1 MRGRFLMALIAAGL
15 ASAAGTA
22 LAQGHIGSGDQG
34 ENPILDPIKC
44 PDLDADG
51 YDACAPGDPGDDGLP
66 PDCDDKNVL
75 VRPGNDEYCN
85 GFDDNCDGKVDEGYD
100 QDGDG
105 QTWCDGDCDDS
116 DPNVYTGATEV
127 CDEVDNDCDWGID
140 EGFDQDGDGWTTCK
154 GDCDDD
160 NVLIRP
166 GNAEYCNGFDDNC
179 DGNIDEGYDRDGDG
193 QTSCGGDCDDGEA
206 AVYFGAAELCDGL
219 DNDCNH
225 LADDGGIC
233 APPPEDCGAC
243 EGGVT
248 DLTVAWQGRRRAYVR
263 VLDHWGRPLFAGT
276 VEAGEA
282 FSFDGRHNHRMM
294 GPKIHLFAGF
304 DYHGQLH
311 TSCSVEIGAGDMA
324 GDFEVLEGA
333 SKDGGALCGSGDGGD
348 NGIGR
353 DDDDDDD
360 DHGGLDED
368 DDGDDGDD
376 GDDDDDDDADEDRGG
391 RDDDDRGRPDWSHD
405 RGKSKKKGKKSKR
418 GGRCLR

>member
-15 ASAAGTA
+15 ASTAGTA
-22 LAQGHIGSGDQG
+22 VAQNHIGSGDQG
-34 ENPILDPIKC
+34 ESPTLDPVKC

-66 PDCDDKNVL
+66 PDCDDKNVFA
-75 VRPGNDEYCN
+75 RPGNDEYCN
-85 GFDDNCDGKVDEGYD
+85 GFDDNCDGKIDEGYD
-100 QDGDG
+100 LDGDG

-116 DPNVYTGATEV
+116 DPSTYTGAVEI
-127 CDEVDNDCDWGID
+127 CDEVDNDCDWSID

-179 DGNIDEGYDRDGDG
+179 DGNVDEGYDRDGDG
-193 QTSCGGDCDDGEA
+193 QTTCGGDCDDGEA
-206 AVYFGAAELCDGL
+206 AIYFGAAELCDGL

-233 APPPEDCGAC
+233 APPPEECGAC

-248 DLTVAWQGRRRAYVR
+248 DLTLAWQGDRRADVR
-263 VLDHWGRPLFAGT
+263 VLDHWGRTLYSGRVQP
-276 VEAGEA
+276 GEA

-294 GPKIHLFAGF
+294 GPKIHLLAGYA
-304 DYHGQLH
+304 YHGSLH
-311 TSCSVEIGAGDMA
+311 TSCSVEIGPGDMA

-333 SKDGGALCGSGDGGD
+333 SKDGGALCGPASDDGDDDGG
-348 NGIGR
+348 NGIGS
-353 DDDDDDD
+353 DGDDD

-368 DDGDDGDD
+368 DD
-376 GDDDDDDDADEDRGG
+376 DDDRDDDADEDRGDH
-391 RDDDDRGRPDWSHD
+391 RWDD
-405 RGKSKKKGKKSKR
+405 
-418 GGRCLR
+418 